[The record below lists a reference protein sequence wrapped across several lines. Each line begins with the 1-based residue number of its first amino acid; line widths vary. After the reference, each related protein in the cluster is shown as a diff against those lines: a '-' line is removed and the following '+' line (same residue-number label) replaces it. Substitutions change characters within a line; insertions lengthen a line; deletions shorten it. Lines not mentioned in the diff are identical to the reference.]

1 MFICLEMHIHIAHIA
16 SKISPQR
23 ESLTLDIDSSITI
36 KQIKKIIAQ
45 RIKVPAS
52 DQFLSFEG
60 HTLDD
65 EQTLAFYDNIKEEST
80 IWMVIFAGVSRT
92 KYRVFVSIY
101 NPDVQGEIIELD
113 IFYYDTV
120 VQVKQA
126 ISARTSIPPSRQRII
141 FAGKQLEDAH
151 VFSDYGIQKES
162 TVHLVIR

>member
-1 MFICLEMHIHIAHIA
+1 MHIRIAHIA

-23 ESLTLDIDSSITI
+23 ESLTLDIHSSVTI
-36 KQIKKIIAQ
+36 KQLKEIIVQ
-45 RIKVPAS
+45 HIKVPAS

-60 HTLDD
+60 QTLDD
-65 EQTLAFYDNIKEEST
+65 EQTVASYGSIKEEST
-80 IWMVIFAGVSRT
+80 IWMVIFPGVSQR

-101 NPDVQGEIIELD
+101 NPDVQGDIIDLD
-113 IFYYDTV
+113 IFYHDTV

-126 ISARTSIPPSRQRII
+126 ISERTSIPPSRQRII

-162 TVHLVIR
+162 TVHLVIK